1 MAKHTKL
8 SKTDISS
15 YVKDIKIGIVSTEWN
30 PTIVDAM
37 LASATKTLKSSGLKE
52 DQIVSIVVPGAYEL
66 PLGAKLIMEN
76 SKVDAIICLGCV
88 IKGETTHDEHI
99 NRSISS
105 AIMQLGL
112 MSDIPVIFG
121 VLTTNNVEQ
130 AEERSGGKKGNKGE
144 ESALAALKMIDLKK
158 SFSKTK
164 KKIGY

>member
-1 MAKHTKL
+1 MAKPAKL
-8 SKTDISS
+8 SKPDISS
-15 YVKDIKIGIVSTEWN
+15 YVKDLKIGIVSTEWN
-30 PTIVDAM
+30 PEIVNAM
-37 LASATKTLKSSGLKE
+37 LTSAKKTLKDSGLSD
-52 DQIVSIVVPGAYEL
+52 DQIIAIVVPGAFEL

-76 SKVDAIICLGCV
+76 AKIDSIICLGCV

-105 AIMQLGL
+105 ALMQLGL

-121 VLTTNNVEQ
+121 VLTTNDEDQ
-130 AEERSGGKKGNKGE
+130 AKERSGGKKGNKGE
-144 ESALAALKMIDLKK
+144 DAALTALKMIDLKK

>member
-15 YVKDIKIGIVSTEWN
+15 YVKDLRIGIVSTEWN
-30 PTIVDAM
+30 PAIVDAM
-37 LASATKTLKSSGLKE
+37 LTSAKKTLKGSGLDD
-52 DQIVSIVVPGAYEL
+52 DQIVAIVVPGAYEL

-76 SKVDAIICLGCV
+76 SKVDSVICLGCV
-88 IKGETTHDEHI
+88 IKGETSHDEHI

-121 VLTTNNVEQ
+121 VLTTNDEKQ
-130 AEERSGGKKGNKGE
+130 AVERSGGKKGNKGE
-144 ESALAALKMIDLKK
+144 EAALAALKMIDLKK
-158 SFSKTK
+158 SFSKSK